1 MKKFPYRNWE
11 VCLSWKRY
19 MNGRTHLT
27 LLDVEDGCPV
37 AIATVNIPEED
48 LAPNEI
54 IVKNYSENEGML
66 TFLQKNGIVGSV
78 KRFVSQG
85 YVSCPVVEL
94 SETFLNSGKLS

>member
-11 VCLSWKRY
+11 VYLSWNRYTNKRL
-19 MNGRTHLT
+19 RLT
-27 LLDVEDGCPV
+27 LLDAEDGCHV

-54 IVKNYSENEGML
+54 IVNNYSENEGML
-66 TFLQKNGIVGSV
+66 EFLQKNDIVGSV
-78 KRFVSQG
+78 KRFASQG